1 MKSRVKGL
9 LGVALV
15 GCVVASSAQTVFP
28 LRLDMDVSTKRHRKN
43 IGAGSSGEA
52 KVEQVQVRVKI
63 RKSGGQPYSDTLTA
77 ELYVI
82 GRQIHTGYYGIVD
95 VVKNDFTFSR
105 DNDNTFE
112 FKSRMYALGRTSG
125 NINVGGKYE
134 TFLLVV
140 VDKDGKIIDTRSG
153 RVIRE
158 KGIDTIR
165 EWTRGTLF
173 DRDGNVVGFIDEN
186 GKNRAFKLAV
196 PAAVSGNDW

>member
-1 MKSRVKGL
+1 M
-9 LGVALV
+9 
-15 GCVVASSAQTVFP
+15 
-28 LRLDMDVSTKRHRKN
+28 
-43 IGAGSSGEA
+43 
-52 KVEQVQVRVKI
+52 QVRVKI
-63 RKSGGQPYSDTLTA
+63 RKSGGQPYTDTLTA

-82 GRQIHTGYYGIVD
+82 GRQIHTGYFGIVD
-95 VVKNDFTFSR
+95 VIKNDFTFSR

-153 RVIRE
+153 RVFRE
-158 KGIDTIR
+158 KGIDIIR

-173 DRDGNVVGFIDEN
+173 DRDGNVVGHVEEKDK
-186 GKNRAFKLAV
+186 GKAFKKAV